1 MAPSRIVR
9 RLHEEVRRP
18 IDRIACGIE
27 RVEQTAARARC
38 VDEEV
43 RREVASA
50 DGSLRSFNRGS
61 HGILAEVLDH
71 AKTVGA
77 LPSPANDVLQVDLQ
91 RESLLAVG
99 DTLLALSHQAPHL
112 AARD

>member
-18 IDRIACGIE
+18 IDRIPCGIE
-27 RVEQTAARARC
+27 CVEQTAARARC

-43 RREVASA
+43 RGETAA
-50 DGSLRSFNRGS
+50 TDGSLRSFNRGS

-71 AKTVGA
+71 AETVGA

-91 RESLLAVG
+91 REGFLAVG
-99 DTLLALSHQAPHL
+99 DTLLAFGHQAPHL
-112 AARD
+112 AACD